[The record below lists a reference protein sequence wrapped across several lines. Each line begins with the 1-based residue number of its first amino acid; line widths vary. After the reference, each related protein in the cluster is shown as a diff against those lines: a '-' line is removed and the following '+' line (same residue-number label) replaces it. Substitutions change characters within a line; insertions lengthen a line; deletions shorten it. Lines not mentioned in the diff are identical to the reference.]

1 LLVELPGLA
10 QEEDMLL
17 ASATAHWES
26 HDLTRLESTIHQVL
40 RMQDCVNSWYRDFAQ
55 AAPYGATEDPVFID
69 ESLKSNVDRL
79 GGSDRPNPLYT
90 ILDCVANT
98 VLARLD
104 GTLLRLSSLRPGVL
118 AAGCADGVFLAG
130 VEARRQKARAAF
142 TIVKSNSSVSA
153 KPLQFGLRQIGFED
167 WHV

>member
-1 LLVELPGLA
+1 VLVDFPGLA
-10 QEEDMLL
+10 QAEDMLL
-17 ASATAHWES
+17 ASTTTHWES
-26 HDLTRLESTIHQVL
+26 HDLTRLESTIRRVL
-40 RMQDCVNSWYRDFAQ
+40 RMQDCLNSWYRDFAQ
-55 AAPYGATEDPVFID
+55 AAPYGTTEDPVFSD
-69 ESLKSNVDRL
+69 GSLMSTVDRL

-104 GTLLRLSSLRPGVL
+104 GMLLRLSSLRPGVL
-118 AAGCADGVFLAG
+118 ADGCLDGVFQAG